1 MQLLQP
7 WLNCQW
13 VRGATNIYCHQLC
26 FIYMFYITLIP
37 CQASCQVCL
46 LTYGGRV
53 NSPSFDDIWQ
63 TSPAIHPPRHLVLHL
78 SHVCEINTNAF
89 FLFFKDNFSYE
100 TAAGQQHLRCRKK
113 ILAQNYDPM
122 ISHNTQQ
129 WTAQCTDF
137 TRHSSIHP
145 NLHFS
150 NNIVG
155 RFNIEVPSL
164 TASNKGVNYA
174 RGAGHLI
181 SASCHA
187 GWWVWNWSQ
196 QWWSNFRS
204 KLNVNLITMQK
215 WRERWTL
222 KCRVFCSHTNAHFLK
237 PTFTPNSKQ
246 Y

>member
-1 MQLLQP
+1 MIFLSWECKCNFYNLDWTVSESEVQQTFIATSSVLFICSTSHWSLAR
-7 WLNCQW
+7 LV
-13 VRGATNIYCHQLC
+13 VR
-26 FIYMFYITLIP
+26 F
-37 CQASCQVCL
+37 ASWHMAAVC
-46 LTYGGRV
+46 V

-78 SHVCEINTNAF
+78 SHMWNKCQSLF
-89 FLFFKDNFSYE
+89 FFFKDNFSYE

-155 RFNIEVPSL
+155 RFNIEVPFL

-174 RGAGHLI
+174 RDAGHLI

-204 KLNVNLITMQK
+204 KLNVNLITM
-215 WRERWTL
+215 
-222 KCRVFCSHTNAHFLK
+222 H
-237 PTFTPNSKQ
+237 
-246 Y
+246 

>member
-1 MQLLQP
+1 M
-7 WLNCQW
+7 
-13 VRGATNIYCHQLC
+13 
-26 FIYMFYITLIP
+26 
-37 CQASCQVCL
+37 
-46 LTYGGRV
+46 
-53 NSPSFDDIWQ
+53 
-63 TSPAIHPPRHLVLHL
+63 LV
-78 SHVCEINTNAF
+78 
-89 FLFFKDNFSYE
+89 FFKDNFSYE

-155 RFNIEVPSL
+155 RFDIEVPFL

-174 RGAGHLI
+174 RDAGHLI

-204 KLNVNLITMQK
+204 KLNVNMITIQNMLIWSQCINGEK
-215 WRERWTL
+215 DVLSDVEY
-222 KCRVFCSHTNAHFLK
+222 SAHTKARFLK
-237 PTFTPNSKQ
+237 HTFTPNSKQ
-246 Y
+246 YYVVHQENSLEDVLFGDTV

>member
-1 MQLLQP
+1 MIFLSWECKCNFYNLDWTVSESEVQQTFI
-7 WLNCQW
+7 
-13 VRGATNIYCHQLC
+13 ATSSVS
-26 FIYMFYITLIP
+26 FYMFYITLIP

-46 LTYGGRV
+46 LTYGGRNLCV

-78 SHVCEINTNAF
+78 SHVCEINANAC
-89 FLFFKDNFSYE
+89 FFKDNFSYE

-155 RFNIEVPSL
+155 RFDIEVPFL

-174 RGAGHLI
+174 RVGHLI

-204 KLNVNLITMQK
+204 KLNVNLIIYDHNALM
-215 WRERWTL
+215 ER
-222 KCRVFCSHTNAHFLK
+222 KMDS
-237 PTFTPNSKQ
+237 Q
-246 Y
+246 M